1 MKPWQP
7 GDPVGMGEIYLP
19 DAKSSAAYA
28 NACRVALIDSAARHV
43 IGLQSLHQRRAYI
56 DKQPKAAQEALK
68 ARIRE
73 LWETRQ

>member
-1 MKPWQP
+1 MNSWRT

-28 NACRVALIDSAARHV
+28 KACRVALIDSAARYA
-43 IGLQSLHQRRAYI
+43 INLPTLQQRRDYI
-56 DKQPKAAQEALK
+56 NKQPAASVDALK

-73 LWETRQ
+73 LWEKQE